1 MADDLD
7 RTSDEI
13 HGAGRAI
20 VRDERTG
27 RAYVSP
33 YRYQR
38 QFEAEFDDAS
48 HRMIRQHGTPTER
61 FALWFAGVVGG
72 FLGLA
77 FQATYFG
84 LQLVGVSL
92 LQSAV
97 LTGIMVGVIGVL
109 LALALWWGLRGRTRF
124 RKRLIEQRLCF
135 DCGYALIGAP
145 TDEQGR
151 GRCPECGKAFRVAAY
166 LRPRKRYHR
175 AAPVR
180 WPAPQPAR
188 ESNDGV

>member
-1 MADDLD
+1 MTQPPAE
-7 RTSDEI
+7 DEETQS
-13 HGAGRAI
+13 AGPAV
-20 VRDERTG
+20 VRDDRTG
-27 RAYVSP
+27 REYVSP

-38 QFEAEFDDAS
+38 QFETQFDDAS
-48 HRMIRQHGTPTER
+48 HRMIRRHGTPTER

-97 LTGIMVGVIGVL
+97 LTGIMVGVALAL
-109 LALALWWGLRGRTRF
+109 LAIALWWGLRGRIRF
-124 RKRLIEQRLCF
+124 RNRLIEERLCF

-145 TDEQGR
+145 TDDLGR
-151 GRCPECGKAFRVAAY
+151 GRCPECGKAFRVATY
-166 LRPRKRYHR
+166 LRPPKRYHR
-175 AAPVR
+175 AAPAR
-180 WPAPQPAR
+180 RPAPQPAR
-188 ESNDGV
+188 ESHDGV